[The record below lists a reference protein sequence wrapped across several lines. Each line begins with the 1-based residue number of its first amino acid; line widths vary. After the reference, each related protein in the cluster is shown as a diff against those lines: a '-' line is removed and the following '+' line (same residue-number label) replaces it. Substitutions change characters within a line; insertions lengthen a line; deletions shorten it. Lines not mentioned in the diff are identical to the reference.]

1 MDIIKSLIDLITSIA
16 SLAAS
21 IIALKVIR
29 DEKGKRQTSPP
40 HWGKYIITGHLFKCK
55 WIWSS
60 G

>member
-29 DEKGKRQTSPP
+29 DEKGKKKLPRPIGANT
-40 HWGKYIITGHLFKCK
+40 L
-55 WIWSS
+55 
-60 G
+60 

>member
-29 DEKGKRQTSPP
+29 DENGK
-40 HWGKYIITGHLFKCK
+40 K
-55 WIWSS
+55 
-60 G
+60 